1 MGDCF
6 DRRLK
11 NNANMQK
18 IFVKK
23 ADSRLAV
30 CRVGP
35 AGREQMESPIQVKS
49 EVGRLRRVLL
59 HRPGQELENLM
70 PQYLSRQLFE
80 DIPYLVHAREE
91 HDEFAKTLRDCG
103 VEVCYL
109 LDLAAQAVSQ
119 SGVQEAFVDDYIAE
133 IGLPARG
140 VEGHVRDYLLSLPV
154 PQMLGAMARGVR
166 KSDLGRRERRHLV
179 DYIDDAYPF
188 YVDPMPN
195 LYFTRDPFFMVD
207 GGVCISSMAT
217 PVRARET
224 LFGQYIFTKHP
235 VYANTPVLHSRS
247 DPFPIEGGDV
257 LVLSGEVVAVGVS
270 QRTDPRA
277 VEALTDRIICEET
290 GIIRVLAIDIPKT
303 RSYMHLDTV
312 MTMVDRDKFTI
323 HPSVLPALKTFSLF
337 RKDGRLAVE
346 PEKRK
351 LAETLAE
358 ALHLDRV
365 SMIHCG
371 GGSAIDAAREQW
383 NDGANTLAVAPGEVI
398 AFSRNY
404 VTNGILRDNG
414 VVVHEIPSAELS
426 RGRGGPRCMSMPL
439 WRDGGD

>member
-1 MGDCF
+1 MD
-6 DRRLK
+6 
-11 NNANMQK
+11 
-18 IFVKK
+18 
-23 ADSRLAV
+23 
-30 CRVGP
+30 
-35 AGREQMESPIQVKS
+35 SPIRIQS

-91 HDEFAKTLRDCG
+91 HDQFAQTLRERG

-109 LDLAAQAVSQ
+109 LDLVAEAVADE
-119 SGVQEAFVDDYIAE
+119 GVKARFVGDFIRE
-133 IGLPARG
+133 IGLSARG
-140 VEGHVRDYLLSLPV
+140 VEDRVRDYLLDMPV
-154 PQMLGAMARGVR
+154 QQMLSSMARGVR
-166 KSDLGRRERRHLV
+166 KSEWDHRGHSHLV

-207 GGVCISSMAT
+207 GGVCISSMANA
-217 PVRARET
+217 VRARET
-224 LFGQYIFTKHP
+224 LFGQYLFTEHP
-235 VYANTPVLHSRS
+235 RYRATPMLHQRS
-247 DPFPIEGGDV
+247 DPFSIEGGDV
-257 LVLSGEVVAVGVS
+257 LVLSPEVIAVGIS
-270 QRTDPRA
+270 QRTDPHA
-277 VEALTDRIICEET
+277 VEALAERLICEET
-290 GIIRVLAIDIPKT
+290 GIGRVLAIDIPKT

-312 MTMVDRDKFTI
+312 MTMVDYDKFTI
-323 HPSVLPALKTFSLF
+323 HPSILPTLRTFSLT
-337 RKDGRLAVE
+337 KAGGKLVIE

-358 ALHLDRV
+358 ALNLERV
-365 SMIHCG
+365 TMIHCG
-371 GGSAIDAAREQW
+371 GGSVIDAAREQW
-383 NDGANTLAVAPGEVI
+383 NDGTNTLAISPGEVI

-414 VVVHEIPSAELS
+414 VTVHEIPSAELS

-439 WRDGGD
+439 WRE